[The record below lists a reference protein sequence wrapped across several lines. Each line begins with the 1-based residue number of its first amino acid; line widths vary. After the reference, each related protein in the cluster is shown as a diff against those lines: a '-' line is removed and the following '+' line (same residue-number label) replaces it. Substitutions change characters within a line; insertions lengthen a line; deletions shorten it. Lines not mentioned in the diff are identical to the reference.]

1 MRLIIIGRT
10 TYYIIEEF
18 NSAFRRNVMDG
29 SGRSDYTK
37 EYLILKNGTLF
48 YASELVEKPWSKHLD
63 INDLREVISN
73 TDSKTWRSEDRK
85 KTQIEHLRSVLSIM
99 ISHSRN
105 MRIDELLTKES
116 HYDTICYAC

>member
-37 EYLILKNGTLF
+37 EYLILKNGTLY
-48 YASELVEKPWSKHLD
+48 YASQLVEKPWAKHLD
-63 INDLREVISN
+63 INEIREVISN
-73 TDSKTWRSEDRK
+73 TDSNTWRSEERK
-85 KTQIEHLRSVLSIM
+85 KTQLEHLRSVISMM
-99 ISHSRN
+99 ISYNRN
-105 MRIDELLTKES
+105 MIIDELLTKES
-116 HYDTICYAC
+116 HYDILCYAC

>member
-1 MRLIIIGRT
+1 MRLIIVGRT

-29 SGRSDYTK
+29 SGRSDYEK
-37 EYLILKNGTLF
+37 EYLILKDGTIF
-48 YASELVEKPWSKHLD
+48 YASQLVEKPWAKHLD
-63 INDLREVISN
+63 IKELRDVISESS
-73 TDSKTWRSEDRK
+73 SKTWRNEDTK
-85 KTQIEHLRSVLSIM
+85 KRQLEHLRSVLSIM

-116 HYDTICYAC
+116 HYNTICYAC